1 MFSSQFKS
9 EALVRYNKIFKA
21 LQASDADALLIN
33 TNVNIYY
40 TTGQIFNGYI
50 YLDKSGNLFYFVKRP
65 VGLQGEL
72 VVYIRKPE
80 EIPTFLQEADVPMP
94 QRIALELDY
103 TSYSD
108 ITRIAHVFKDAEITN
123 GSAIMRNVRA
133 TKTPYEVE
141 KIRISAARHEAAYG
155 HIEAMYEEGM
165 TDFELQ
171 IEIERRLRMEGCLGI
186 FRVAGPS
193 MEVFMGSLL
202 SGNNADVPSPYDF
215 ALGGSGLDES
225 LPIGC
230 NGTLIKQG
238 STVMVDLCGNFTGY
252 MTDMSRTFS
261 VGQIPE
267 LAHRAHATSRDIH
280 ETLRAMARPG
290 VAAAEMY
297 NTAYDIAAKAG
308 LSDYFM
314 GHTQHAGFIGHG
326 VGIEINELPVLAP
339 RSRDILAE
347 GNIIAIEPKFVI
359 PGTGAV
365 GVENTYL
372 VTGNGIECLTNFK
385 EEIIPLD

>member
-40 TTGQIFNGYI
+40 AAGQIFSGYI
-50 YLDKSGNLFYFVKRP
+50 YLDKSGNQFYFVKRP
-65 VGLQGEL
+65 VELQGEF
-72 VVYIRKPE
+72 VVYIHKPE
-80 EIPTFLQEADVPMP
+80 EIPAILQEADVAMP

-108 ITRIAHVFKDAEITN
+108 ITRISKVFKDAEITN
-123 GSAIMRNVRA
+123 GSTILRNVRA
-133 TKTPYEVE
+133 TKTPYEIE
-141 KIRISAARHEAAYG
+141 KLKESATRHEAAYS

-215 ALGGSGLDES
+215 ALGGAGLDES

-238 STVMVDLCGNFTGY
+238 TTVMVDLCGNFTGY

-267 LAHRAHATSRDIH
+267 LAHRAHATSRAIH
-280 ETLRAMARPG
+280 EALRAIARPG
-290 VAAAEMY
+290 VAASELY
-297 NTAYDIAAKAG
+297 NTALDISTKAG
-308 LSDYFM
+308 LGDYFM

-339 RSRDILAE
+339 RSHDILAE

-372 VTGNGIECLTNFK
+372 VTGNGLECLTNFK
-385 EEIIPLD
+385 EDIIPLD

>member
-40 TTGQIFNGYI
+40 TAGLIFSGYI

-80 EIPTFLQEADVPMP
+80 EIPALLQEADVPMP
-94 QRIALELDY
+94 KRIALELDY

-123 GSAIMRNVRA
+123 GSTIMRNVRA
-133 TKTPYEVE
+133 TKTPYEIE
-141 KIRISAARHEAAYG
+141 KIRISATRHEAAYG

-267 LAHRAHATSRDIH
+267 LAHRAHATSRNIH

>member
-40 TTGQIFNGYI
+40 TAGLIFSGYI

-80 EIPTFLQEADVPMP
+80 EIPALLQEADVPMP
-94 QRIALELDY
+94 KRIALELDY

-123 GSAIMRNVRA
+123 GSTIMRNVRA
-133 TKTPYEVE
+133 TKTPYEIE
-141 KIRISAARHEAAYG
+141 KIRISATRHEAAYG

>member
-21 LQASDADALLIN
+21 LQASDADALLLN

-40 TTGQIFNGYI
+40 AAGQIFSGYI
-50 YLDKSGNLFYFVKRP
+50 YIDKSGNMLYFVKRP
-65 VGLQGEL
+65 VGLKGEP

-80 EIPTFLQEADVPMP
+80 EIPAILQEAEIPLP
-94 QRIALELDY
+94 SRIALELDY
-103 TSYSD
+103 TSYND
-108 ITRIAHVFKDAEITN
+108 IVRLSKVFNDAEIAN
-123 GSAIMRNVRA
+123 GSAIMRQVRA
-133 TKTPYEVE
+133 TKTPYEIE
-141 KIRISAARHEAAYG
+141 RLKESATRHEAAYS

-186 FRVAGPS
+186 FRVA
-193 MEVFMGSLL
+193 
-202 SGNNADVPSPYDF
+202 
-215 ALGGSGLDES
+215 
-225 LPIGC
+225 
-230 NGTLIKQG
+230 LIRQG

-267 LAHRAHATSRDIH
+267 LAHRAHATSRAIH
-280 ETLRAMARPG
+280 EALRTMARPG
-290 VAAAEMY
+290 VAASEMY
-297 NTAYDIAAKAG
+297 NTAYEMAAKAG

-314 GHTQHAGFIGHG
+314 GYTQHAGFIGHG
-326 VGIEINELPVLAP
+326 VGIEINESPVLAP
-339 RSRDILAE
+339 RSRDILAA

-372 VTGNGIECLTNFK
+372 VTANGLECLTNFK
-385 EEIIPLD
+385 EDIIPLD

>member
-21 LQASDADALLIN
+21 LQASDADALLLN

-40 TTGQIFNGYI
+40 AAGQIFSGYI
-50 YLDKSGNLFYFVKRP
+50 YIDKSGNMLYFVKRP
-65 VGLQGEL
+65 VGLKGEP

-80 EIPTFLQEADVPMP
+80 EIPAILQEAEIPLP
-94 QRIALELDY
+94 SRIALELDY
-103 TSYSD
+103 TSHND
-108 ITRIAHVFKDAEITN
+108 IVRLSKVFNDAEIAN
-123 GSAIMRNVRA
+123 GSAIMRQVRA
-133 TKTPYEVE
+133 TKTPYEIE
-141 KIRISAARHEAAYG
+141 RLKESATRHEAAYS

-202 SGNNADVPSPYDF
+202 SGDNADTPSPYDF
-215 ALGGSGLDES
+215 ALGGAGLDPS
-225 LPIGC
+225 LPVGC
-230 NGTLIKQG
+230 NGTLIRQG

-267 LAHRAHATSRDIH
+267 LAHRAHATSRAIH
-280 ETLRAMARPG
+280 EALRAIARPG
-290 VAAAEMY
+290 VAASEMY
-297 NTAYDIAAKAG
+297 NTAYEMAAKAG

-314 GHTQHAGFIGHG
+314 GYTQHAGFIGHG
-326 VGIEINELPVLAP
+326 VGIEINESPVLAP
-339 RSRDILAE
+339 RSRDILAA

-359 PGTGAV
+359 PDTGAV

-372 VTGNGIECLTNFK
+372 VTENGMECLTNFK
-385 EEIIPLD
+385 EDIIPLD

>member
-40 TTGQIFNGYI
+40 TAGLIFSGYI

-80 EIPTFLQEADVPMP
+80 EIPALLQEADVPMP
-94 QRIALELDY
+94 KRIALELDY

-123 GSAIMRNVRA
+123 GSTIMRNVRA
-133 TKTPYEVE
+133 TKTPYEIE
-141 KIRISAARHEAAYG
+141 KIRISATRHEAAYG

-238 STVMVDLCGNFTGY
+238 STIMVDLCGNFTGY

-267 LAHRAHATSRDIH
+267 LAHRAHATSRNIH
-280 ETLRAMARPG
+280 ETLRAMTRPG
-290 VAAAEMY
+290 VAASEMY

>member
-267 LAHRAHATSRDIH
+267 LAHRAHATSRNIH
-280 ETLRAMARPG
+280 ETLRAMAHPG

>member
-40 TTGQIFNGYI
+40 TAGLIFSGYI

-80 EIPTFLQEADVPMP
+80 EIPALLQEADVPMP
-94 QRIALELDY
+94 KRIALELDY

-123 GSAIMRNVRA
+123 GSTIMRNVRA

-267 LAHRAHATSRDIH
+267 LAHRAHATSRNIH

>member
-21 LQASDADALLIN
+21 LQASDADALLLN

-40 TTGQIFNGYI
+40 AAGQIFSGYI
-50 YLDKSGNLFYFVKRP
+50 YIDKSGNMLYFVKRP
-65 VGLQGEL
+65 VGLKGEP

-80 EIPTFLQEADVPMP
+80 EIPAILQEAEIPLP
-94 QRIALELDY
+94 SRIALELDY
-103 TSYSD
+103 TSYND
-108 ITRIAHVFKDAEITN
+108 IVRLSKVFNNAEIAN
-123 GSAIMRNVRA
+123 GSAIMRQVRA
-133 TKTPYEVE
+133 TKTPYEIE
-141 KIRISAARHEAAYG
+141 RLKESATRHEAAYS

-202 SGNNADVPSPYDF
+202 SGDNADTPSPYDF
-215 ALGGSGLDES
+215 ALGGAGLDPS
-225 LPIGC
+225 LPVGC
-230 NGTLIKQG
+230 NGTLIRQG

-267 LAHRAHATSRDIH
+267 LAHRAHATTAGVASYLPAYCGYLIQKEISIMGKALEDP
-280 ETLRAMARPG
+280 ARPF
-290 VAAAEMY
+290 VAILGGAKVSDKLNVINNLLTKVDTLIIGGGM
-297 NTAYDIAAKAG
+297 AYTFLAAKG
-308 LSDYFM
+308 Y
-314 GHTQHAGFIGHG
+314 T
-326 VGIEINELPVLAP
+326 VGTSLLDTE
-339 RSRDILAE
+339 
-347 GNIIAIEPKFVI
+347 K
-359 PGTGAV
+359 
-365 GVENTYL
+365 VE
-372 VTGNGIECLTNFK
+372 
-385 EEIIPLD
+385 

>member
-40 TTGQIFNGYI
+40 TAGLIFSGYI

-80 EIPTFLQEADVPMP
+80 EIPALLQEADVPMP
-94 QRIALELDY
+94 KRIALELDY

-123 GSAIMRNVRA
+123 GSTIMRNVRA
-133 TKTPYEVE
+133 TKTPYEIE
-141 KIRISAARHEAAYG
+141 KIRISATRHEAAYG

-238 STVMVDLCGNFTGY
+238 STIMVDLCGNFTGY

-267 LAHRAHATSRDIH
+267 LAHRAHATSRNIH
-280 ETLRAMARPG
+280 ETLRAMTRPG
-290 VAAAEMY
+290 VAASEMY

-314 GHTQHAGFIGHG
+314 GYTQHAGFIGHG
-326 VGIEINELPVLAP
+326 VGIEINESPVLAP
-339 RSRDILAE
+339 RSRDILAA

-372 VTGNGIECLTNFK
+372 VTENGMECLTNFK
-385 EEIIPLD
+385 EDIISLD